1 MNTTQ
6 GNMLLSLENAQAFL
20 SENAAALGGVVT
32 TGARA
37 MLDDSLVELSN
48 HASVQNG
55 QTRAGKSAIARRQAL
70 RTALIRDHMTPIAKI
85 ARLELAGTPELVS
98 LSLPKGQP
106 TVEQLAALAN
116 GMAQAAAPYADVF
129 IRAGMTPDFIQA
141 LRTASDDMVQALKDR
156 TQSKGKVRTATSA
169 LRNKLSRAR
178 KVVHVLDAM
187 VKSALVGNQ
196 DLLAGWTLV
205 KRIPTPG
212 NGAVA
217 ATAVAPAAVAA
228 PIPVAVPAAD
238 IAAAA

>member
-1 MNTTQ
+1 MVVGVRLSIHLHKDTTPR
-6 GNMLLSLENAQAFL
+6 SA
-20 SENAAALGGVVT
+20 NAARLVAISAIHATGPRDCERLTDTDVVT
-32 TGARA
+32 TGAQT

-106 TVEQLAALAN
+106 TVERLAALAN

-129 IRAGMTPDFIQA
+129 IRAVMTPDFIQA

-156 TQSKGKVRTATSA
+156 TQSK
-169 LRNKLSRAR
+169 
-178 KVVHVLDAM
+178 
-187 VKSALVGNQ
+187 
-196 DLLAGWTLV
+196 
-205 KRIPTPG
+205 
-212 NGAVA
+212 
-217 ATAVAPAAVAA
+217 
-228 PIPVAVPAAD
+228 
-238 IAAAA
+238 

>member
-1 MNTTQ
+1 M
-6 GNMLLSLENAQAFL
+6 
-20 SENAAALGGVVT
+20 
-32 TGARA
+32 
-37 MLDDSLVELSN
+37 
-48 HASVQNG
+48 
-55 QTRAGKSAIARRQAL
+55 
-70 RTALIRDHMTPIAKI
+70 
-85 ARLELAGTPELVS
+85 S
-98 LSLPKGQP
+98 LSLPKSQP
-106 TVEQLAALAN
+106 TVERLAALAN

-196 DLLAGWTLV
+196 DLLAGWKLV